1 MKIIRN
7 SMLLIDICLTVF
19 LGVFLIP
26 ELSAVFY
33 ENYILMFI
41 LILIYFIA
49 LISGI
54 VMLVTTDDPYVHVF
68 SIVMIMISIIFLSVV
83 TPYMERIIRDL
94 IDRFFSE
101 IKRFF
106 P

>member
-26 ELSAVFY
+26 EFSAVFY

-54 VMLVTTDDPYVHVF
+54 VMLVTTDDPYEHVF
-68 SIVMIMISIIFLSVV
+68 STVMIMISIIFLSLV
-83 TPYMERIIRDL
+83 TPYMTRIIGDL

-101 IKRFF
+101 IMRFF